1 MIFFVYEENK
11 SAALLLSS
19 SPSPSLFYSP
29 RTLKEKAVS
38 VDQSN
43 KIML

>member
-1 MIFFVYEENK
+1 VKESK

-38 VDQSN
+38 MDQSN